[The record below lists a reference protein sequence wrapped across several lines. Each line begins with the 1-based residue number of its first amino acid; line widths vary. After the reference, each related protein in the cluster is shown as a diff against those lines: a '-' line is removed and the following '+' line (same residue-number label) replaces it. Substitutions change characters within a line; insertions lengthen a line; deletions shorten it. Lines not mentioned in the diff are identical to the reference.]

1 MRYEIGDLAWTAQ
14 SIDPPAQ
21 PQQDLATLIGDPRL
35 KLLIN
40 QALENNP
47 DIGIASARVERAR
60 AELVGIR
67 SQSLPNVTAD
77 AGIGREFSRASGK
90 TLDFG
95 VKSLRLDASWNPDLF
110 GRVRAK
116 GDAGRSRSA
125 AATWELQVVRQMV
138 EAEVARAWVQRA
150 TLKRRLQIYD
160 AVIARSEEMERI
172 VRVRQRAG
180 AATRVELG
188 LQSIRVL
195 ELRERQKTL
204 ERNLDQTRTTLA
216 RLTGSPAPGF
226 QAEDPLPSDLKIPD
240 IALPAPRILLANRP
254 DISAAEELINAADGD
269 ARAARAAFFP
279 SFNLSFVGMI
289 EALTGQPSTQSLSLG
304 SSLLTPIFNRGSLKR
319 DLAVARADQLEAAET
334 FRKTVLAALVEVEDL
349 MRERSLNQDRRT
361 IIDKITAESQLTA
374 TLGKA
379 QYLEGEEDLRT
390 LIDAEELRSDAEEAG
405 VLLWQEQM
413 LTQIGLYQAIGKR

>member
-1 MRYEIGDLAWTAQ
+1 MRYEISDLAWTAQ
-14 SIDPPAQ
+14 STETETQ
-21 PQQDLATLIGDPRL
+21 PQRDLASLLGDSRL
-35 KLLIN
+35 KLLVA

-47 DIGIASARVERAR
+47 DIGVASARAERAR

-67 SQSLPNVTAD
+67 SQSNPNVTAD

-95 VKSLRLDASWNPDLF
+95 ANSVRLDASWDPDLF
-110 GRVRAK
+110 GRIRAK
-116 GDAGRSRSA
+116 GSAGRARA
-125 AATWELQVVRQMV
+125 TAATWELRAVQQMV

-160 AVIARSEEMERI
+160 TVIARSEELERI

-195 ELRERQKTL
+195 ELRERKKTL
-204 ERNLDQTRTTLA
+204 ERNLDRTRTVLA
-216 RLTGSPAPGF
+216 RLTGTPAPGF
-226 QAEDPLPSDLKIPD
+226 KVEDPLPSDLTLPD
-240 IALPAPRILLANRP
+240 ITPPAPRILLANRP
-254 DISAAEELINAADGD
+254 DIAAAEELVSAADGD

-279 SFNLSFVGMI
+279 SFNISFVGMI
-289 EALTGQPSTQSLSLG
+289 ETLTGQPSTQSLSIG
-304 SSLLTPIFNRGSLKR
+304 SSLLTPIFGRGILKR

-334 FRKTVLAALVEVEDL
+334 FRRTVLAALGDVEDL
-349 MRERSLNQDRRT
+349 LRERSLNLDRRT
-361 IIDKITAESQLTA
+361 IIDKIAAESQLTA
-374 TLGKA
+374 KLGKA

-390 LIDAEELRSDAEEAG
+390 LIDAEELLSDAEEAQ
-405 VLLWQEQM
+405 VLVWQEEM
-413 LTQIGLYQAIGKR
+413 LTQIGLYQAIGRP